1 MREQSGEVTGQ
12 QQRLDVQIGVSFDF
26 FSIRRNCHIQHILSS
41 VLPKRHVLRAGPAC
55 AAFRCVAVEEQL
67 GGE

>member
-26 FSIRRNCHIQHILSS
+26 FFDSS
-41 VLPKRHVLRAGPAC
+41 KLPHPTHPVVRIT
-55 AAFRCVAVEEQL
+55 
-67 GGE
+67 